1 LTDLRGKARRR
12 KEKLLMKEES
22 ILFECG
28 ALTLE
33 GILNGGDGEKGVVV
47 THPHPLYGGDMH
59 NTVVSTVVG
68 AYSDAGYATLRFNFR
83 GVGRSEGRYDDGRGE
98 QDDVKGALDY
108 LAGLGKENLG
118 LAGYS
123 FGAWVIG
130 RGLSRYETVDH
141 VVMVSPPIAFMDFS
155 FLGRHDRIKLVVSG
169 SQDDIAPP
177 TEIRKMIG
185 QWNPDA
191 SFRIIEGADH
201 FYRGYETKLSGTIK
215 GFLMQKP

>member
-1 LTDLRGKARRR
+1 
-12 KEKLLMKEES
+12 MKEES
-22 ILFECG
+22 VLFRSG
-28 ALTLE
+28 DLTLE
-33 GILNGGDGEKGVVV
+33 GFLNRREEEKSVVV

-59 NTVVSTVVG
+59 NTVVSTVAR

-83 GVGRSEGRYDDGRGE
+83 GVGRSEGRYDDGTGE

-108 LAGLGKENLG
+108 LAGLGNETLG

-123 FGAWVIG
+123 FGAWVIA
-130 RGLSRYETVDH
+130 RGLSRYDTVDH
-141 VVMVSPPIAFMDFS
+141 VVMVSPPVAFMDFS
-155 FLGRHDRIKLVVSG
+155 FLGRHDRIKLVISG
-169 SQDDIAPP
+169 SHDDIAPT

-191 SFRIIEGADH
+191 SFRNIEGADH
-201 FYRGYETKLSGTIK
+201 FYRGYETKLSRTIK